1 MHPLSGITSCT
12 LQAISAIPTHFPYRG
27 FSVCRLSV
35 VCHMSVT
42 FVCPPLK
49 LFHGCRCH
57 LASTLVGFNVTSVKR
72 GSSYTQRSDKLRA
85 RGRDCVTVLLA
96 TRGKGELRVKH
107 PAKTCNCKLLVPPGE
122 YEWGIYSDFAFTR
135 LLNWSLLH
143 FSTGL
148 YTPLTWC
155 NKIRAL
161 AAARDLRSHV
171 TDHRDVSR
179 LQTRKRK
186 TTTKRYKTD
195 CCLHHQQHTHA
206 RGEACV

>member
-96 TRGKGELRVKH
+96 TQGKGRVQ
-107 PAKTCNCKLLVPPGE
+107 GQ
-122 YEWGIYSDFAFTR
+122 
-135 LLNWSLLH
+135 
-143 FSTGL
+143 
-148 YTPLTWC
+148 TPSQNVQLQIAGATWR
-155 NKIRAL
+155 IRM
-161 AAARDLRSHV
+161 RNI
-171 TDHRDVSR
+171 
-179 LQTRKRK
+179 
-186 TTTKRYKTD
+186 
-195 CCLHHQQHTHA
+195 
-206 RGEACV
+206 